1 MGTRVGAL
9 LASRSRQTRLFDRS
23 LWNVGLR
30 RISPIPVRPGEGPL
44 TEPRAGAQ
52 FGGGNFLHACL

>member
-1 MGTRVGAL
+1 MADMGRFDQFNRR
-9 LASRSRQTRLFDRS
+9 LAYDRF
-23 LWNVGLR
+23 R
-30 RISPIPVRPGEGPL
+30 RISPIAVRPGKGPL